1 MAETDDPN
9 VPPTPPAETKVPI
22 EPTIHKNIEGVQK
35 LVLKNN
41 KQKFNWNITVS
52 LEPIL

>member
-41 KQKFNWNITVS
+41 KQKFNGILLFL